1 MANEKAF
8 PFHASAKWI
17 WSDTP
22 VTKDA
27 YSEFYTE
34 FDLDEPKATMKISVD
49 SNYTLFIN
57 GVFVESGQYPDFP
70 HYKVYDEIDISRYC
84 HAGKNKLAIVV
95 WYYGHENMSYYAIQ
109 PSLLFEVTS
118 EGRLCAASGED
129 VLSRKS
135 RAYVGEVCKLITVQL
150 GYSFRYDCTAED
162 NWKEGELDGFAKSR
176 VLDQDL
182 PLYKRPIKKLVLKE
196 KHASTVVKEED
207 GFYLYDL
214 GEETVGYL
222 SFRVKSE
229 CKQKLEI
236 AFGEHI
242 IDGKVRQRINGR
254 DFSVEVTVGEGVT
267 AYTNY
272 FRRLGLRYLE
282 IHSQEPLSVEELTV
296 IPCDYPLTEL
306 PVAFEDSLVQRVYDT
321 SVRTLI
327 LCMHEHYEDCPWR
340 EQALYAMDS
349 RNQIICGYYAF
360 GEYAFPR
367 SCLYLMSKDNRSDG
381 LLSICFPTTAN
392 LAIPSFSL
400 HYFTEVYEYTKYS
413 KDLTLIQEI
422 MPKLESIMAV
432 FLARRE
438 NGLVQNFIEKQHWN
452 FYEWVD
458 GLTGTTPAE
467 KAVREDAMM
476 NCLCSLALSYLGE
489 MCEMLGLERD
499 YSAIAKEINR
509 AIRAKFYDA
518 ERGIYRM
525 AVDDDREFELVNAL
539 AVLCGAARGEEAD
552 RICQMLAD
560 NRFIKT
566 SLSMICFKYDA
577 LLKIDKA
584 RYAEVIL
591 DDINSK
597 YKKMLD
603 EGATAFWE
611 TEKGASDFSNAGSLC
626 HGWSAMPVYY
636 YHLLAQKKEG

>member
-1 MANEKAF
+1 
-8 PFHASAKWI
+8 
-17 WSDTP
+17 
-22 VTKDA
+22 
-27 YSEFYTE
+27 
-34 FDLDEPKATMKISVD
+34 
-49 SNYTLFIN
+49 
-57 GVFVESGQYPDFP
+57 
-70 HYKVYDEIDISRYC
+70 
-84 HAGKNKLAIVV
+84 
-95 WYYGHENMSYYAIQ
+95 
-109 PSLLFEVTS
+109 
-118 EGRLCAASGED
+118 
-129 VLSRKS
+129 
-135 RAYVGEVCKLITVQL
+135 
-150 GYSFRYDCTAED
+150 
-162 NWKEGELDGFAKSR
+162 
-176 VLDQDL
+176 
-182 PLYKRPIKKLVLKE
+182 
-196 KHASTVVKEED
+196 
-207 GFYLYDL
+207 
-214 GEETVGYL
+214 
-222 SFRVKSE
+222 
-229 CKQKLEI
+229 
-236 AFGEHI
+236 
-242 IDGKVRQRINGR
+242 
-254 DFSVEVTVGEGVT
+254 
-267 AYTNY
+267 
-272 FRRLGLRYLE
+272 
-282 IHSQEPLSVEELTV
+282 
-296 IPCDYPLTEL
+296 
-306 PVAFEDSLVQRVYDT
+306 
-321 SVRTLI
+321 
-327 LCMHEHYEDCPWR
+327 
-340 EQALYAMDS
+340 
-349 RNQIICGYYAF
+349 
-360 GEYAFPR
+360 
-367 SCLYLMSKDNRSDG
+367 
-381 LLSICFPTTAN
+381 
-392 LAIPSFSL
+392 
-400 HYFTEVYEYTKYS
+400 
-413 KDLTLIQEI
+413 
-422 MPKLESIMAV
+422 MAV

-438 NGLVQNFIEKQHWN
+438 NGLVQNFTEKQHWN

-476 NCLCSLALSYLGE
+476 NCLCSLALSRLGE